1 MTKWDDG
8 TGCNCP
14 TPERSEAFP
23 PGSIRHFERSEA
35 ESRNLLPL
43 LDEITIS
50 GVEGRSFDCVRFAH
64 SAQDDGFGQ
73 NRSAQDNVD
82 K

>member
-14 TPERSEAFP
+14 TRERPAF
-23 PGSIRHFERSEA
+23 RAKRSREIFC
-35 ESRNLLPL
+35 LL